1 MASAPPQYERQAET
15 FPTLSTEQIARIA
28 RHGRMRQTRPG
39 ELLYDQ
45 GTEAPSF
52 FVVISGAL
60 DIVRPRKNREDPIAV
75 LGPGQFTG
83 EINLVTG
90 RRSLARARVIEA
102 GEVLETDG
110 DALRTLVQTDSEL
123 SELFMRAFILRRV
136 NLMRLGLGDVVLVGS
151 HHSASTLRLREFLE
165 RNGHPYSYLDLE
177 ADREAE
183 GFLQHYGVGVED
195 VPVVICRGEVVLR
208 NPTFEQVADSLGFNF
223 GIDVGTMRDMLVVG
237 AGPAGLAAAVY
248 AASEGLDVLV
258 LETHAPGG
266 QAGASSKIE
275 NYLGFPTGISGQAL
289 AGRAFTQ
296 AEKFGASV
304 AIARSAAKLRCT
316 ERPFAVQLST
326 GDVVRAR
333 SVVIASGA
341 QYRKLPLERLADF
354 EGAGVYYAASETE
367 ATLCKDEEVI
377 VVGGGNSA
385 GQAATFLGGF
395 KKDAQTGKLVPR
407 TKHVHM
413 LVRSTGLA
421 ESMSRYLI
429 KRIATSDRITLRT
442 CTEIEALEGEHH
454 LERVRWRNSTTDE
467 AETRPIRHVFS
478 MTGAVPNTVWVGG
491 CLALDDIGFVK
502 SGSDITP
509 DELAAAHWPLQ
520 RPPYLLETSVPGVF
534 VVGDARAGSVKR
546 CAAAV
551 GEGAMCVQLV
561 HKTLAE

>member
-1 MASAPPQYERQAET
+1 MSSVPQQYERQAQT

-28 RHGRMRQTRPG
+28 RYGTKRRTRRG

-52 FVVISGAL
+52 FVVLSGAL
-60 DIVRPRKNREDPIAV
+60 DIVRPHKDTEDPIAV

-83 EINLVTG
+83 EVNMVTG
-90 RRSLARARVIEA
+90 RRSLARARVIEE
-102 GEVLETDG
+102 GEVLELDG

-123 SELFMRAFILRRV
+123 SELLMRAFILRRV
-136 NLMRLGLGDVVLVGS
+136 NLIQQGMGDVVLIGS
-151 HHSASTLRLREFLE
+151 HHSPSTLRLREFLM
-165 RNGHPYSYLDLE
+165 RNGHPHTYVDVE
-177 ADREAE
+177 ADADAE
-183 GFLQHYGVGVED
+183 KILHHFGVGVED

-208 NPTFEQVADSLGFNF
+208 NPTYEQVADCLGFNVA
-223 GIDVGTMRDMLVVG
+223 IDVEAVRDLLVVG

-248 AASEGLDVLV
+248 GASEGLDVLV

-275 NYLGFPTGISGQAL
+275 TYLGFPTGISGQAL

-304 AIARSAAKLRCT
+304 AIACSAAKLRCT

-354 EGAGVYYAASETE
+354 EGAGVYYAAGPMEKQMCGGGE
-367 ATLCKDEEVI
+367 EEVI

-385 GQAATFLGGF
+385 GQAAVFLASPLNPV
-395 KKDAQTGKLVPR
+395 KQ
-407 TKHVHM
+407 VHM

-421 ESMSRYLI
+421 DSMSRYLI
-429 KRIATSDRITLRT
+429 RRIEENPRITLRT
-442 CTEIEALEGEHH
+442 QTEIEALEGDGH
-454 LERVRWRNSTTDE
+454 LERVRWRCSTTGTV
-467 AETRPIRHVFS
+467 ETRPIRHVFS
-478 MTGAVPNTVWVGG
+478 MTGAVPNTVWVGS
-491 CLALDDIGFVK
+491 CVALDDIGFVK
-502 SGSDITP
+502 AGSDITR

-546 CAAAV
+546 VASAV
-551 GEGAMCVQLV
+551 GEGSICIQLV

>member
-1 MASAPPQYERQAET
+1 MSTASFQVERQAQT

-28 RHGRMRQTRPG
+28 RSGTVRRTRRG

-45 GTEAPSF
+45 GTETAAF
-52 FVVISGAL
+52 YVVISGAL
-60 DIVRPRKNREDPIAV
+60 DIVRPHKDKEDPIAV

-83 EINLVTG
+83 EINLITG
-90 RRSLARARVIEA
+90 RRSLARARVIED
-102 GEVLETDG
+102 GEVLEVGG

-136 NLMRLGLGDVVLVGS
+136 NLIQQGMGDVVLIGS
-151 HHSASTLRLREFLE
+151 HHSPSTLRLREFLM
-165 RNGHPYSYLDLE
+165 RNGHPHTYVDVESD
-177 ADREAE
+177 ADAE
-183 GFLQHYGVGVED
+183 RILHHFGVGVDE
-195 VPVVICRGEVVLR
+195 VPVVICRGDLVLR
-208 NPTFEQVADSLGFNF
+208 NPTFEQVADCLGFNVS
-223 GIDVGTMRDMLVVG
+223 IDVEAVRDLLVVG

-248 AASEGLDVLV
+248 GASEGLDVLV

-326 GDVVRAR
+326 GEVVRAR

-354 EGAGVYYAASETE
+354 EGAGVYYAAGPME
-367 ATLCKDEEVI
+367 AQVCGGEEVI

-385 GQAATFLGGF
+385 GQAAVFL
-395 KKDAQTGKLVPR
+395 AAAV
-407 TKHVHM
+407 KHVHM

-421 ESMSRYLI
+421 QSMSRYLI
-429 KRIATSDRITLRT
+429 RRIEDNPRITLRT
-442 CTEIEALEGEHH
+442 ETEIEALEGDGH
-454 LERVRWRNSTTDE
+454 LERVRWRCSATGRV
-467 AETRPIRHVFS
+467 ETQPIRHVFS
-478 MTGAVPNTVWVGG
+478 MTGAVPNTVWVGS
-491 CLALDDIGFVK
+491 CVALDDIGFVK
-502 SGSDITP
+502 AGSDISS

-520 RPPYLLETSVPGVF
+520 RPPYLLETSVPGMF
-534 VVGDARAGSVKR
+534 VIGDARAGSVKR
-546 CAAAV
+546 MASAV
-551 GEGAMCVQLV
+551 GEGSICVQLV